1 MFRLLDK
8 VWFLKYRYYIITILI
23 IWLWNN
29 TSQYL
34 AIRFEG
40 DLTFISKPTILM
52 LTRGT
57 GFRPAESIPHFDVT
71 CHVIHFPIGI
81 LHLHSIAACPAAP
94 SGLGRLHSCLFSDQ
108 TNRCPN
114 GKEPTCNCERCN

>member
-8 VWFLKYRYYIITILI
+8 AWFLKYRYYIILI

-34 AIRFEG
+34 VIRFEG

-71 CHVIHFPIGI
+71 CHPFSSWHFAFTFNC
-81 LHLHSIAACPAAP
+81 SM
-94 SGLGRLHSCLFSDQ
+94 SSCTIRFRSLA
-108 TNRCPN
+108 
-114 GKEPTCNCERCN
+114 